1 MSNFTL
7 PQANEWRLFI
17 KLATP
22 ILLAELL
29 HLSSTVVDTIMAGQ
43 YSATDLAGV
52 SVGGSV
58 LFPILIFLVGI
69 IMATTPQVAQYV
81 GAQQANRIG
90 AFVQQSL
97 WLALLLGL
105 LGIGVA
111 NSVEPIF
118 NLLDIQGPIR
128 HIALNYL
135 FAAAFALPA
144 LCIVQSLRSLSEGL
158 SNTKPMVYFTLLGAL
173 INIPMNYIFIYGKFG
188 IPAMGGVGCGWA
200 TTISAWVTAI
210 GMAGYVYVK
219 PLYRPTGLFNGF
231 LLPQISV
238 FKQLLK
244 VGVPIGVAIFIEA
257 TMFAIIALFLAPL
270 GPTIVAGHQ
279 VVLNFSSLSFMIPL
293 SIGLALTIRVG
304 QAVGARN
311 LVEARQATF
320 MGYILAIGMAL
331 VTCTM
336 MLTLPAHIAGIY
348 TSDQEVIEAAV
359 ALFALAAMF
368 QLSDAIQV
376 AGAGIL
382 RGYKD
387 TRWPMTIIVVSYWI
401 VGLPLG
407 YILGM
412 TDILMPSLG
421 AEGFWIGL
429 IFGLTVAALLL
440 AMRVWRVINKPIE
453 ALKNI
458 PS

>member
-7 PQANEWRLFI
+7 PQANDWRLFI
-17 KLATP
+17 KLASP

-81 GAQQANRIG
+81 GAKQIERIG
-90 AFVQQSL
+90 AFVQQSI
-97 WLALLLGL
+97 WLAIILGCV
-105 LGIGVA
+105 GIMAA
-111 NSVEPIF
+111 NAIEPVF
-118 NLLDIQGPIR
+118 NLLSIHGPIR
-128 HIALNYL
+128 QIALDYL

-158 SNTKPMVYFTLLGAL
+158 SNTKPMVYFTLLGAV
-173 INIPMNYIFIYGKFG
+173 INIPMNYIFIYGKLG
-188 IPAMGGVGCGWA
+188 LPAMGGVGCGWA
-200 TTISAWVTAI
+200 TCISAWVTAF
-210 GMAGYVYVK
+210 GMAIYVYRK
-219 PLYRPTGLFNGF
+219 PLYRPTALFNGF
-231 LLPQISV
+231 RLPDISI
-238 FKQLLK
+238 FRQLLK

-270 GPTIVAGHQ
+270 GATTVAGHQ

-311 LVEARQATF
+311 LLAARQATF
-320 MGYILAIGMAL
+320 MGYILATGMAL
-331 VTCTM
+331 ATCSL
-336 MLTLPAHIAGIY
+336 MLLLPEHIAGIY
-348 TSDQEVIEAAV
+348 TNDQQVIDAAV
-359 ALFALAAMF
+359 SLFALAAMF

-387 TRWPMTIIVVSYWI
+387 TRWPMTIILVSYWV

-407 YILGM
+407 YALGM
-412 TDILMPSLG
+412 TDLLMPALG

-429 IFGLTVAALLL
+429 IFGLTCAAILLL
-440 AMRVWRVINKPIE
+440 IRVLRVVNKPI
-453 ALKNI
+453 
-458 PS
+458 